1 MIPYLQIRARYDSR
15 CIVVYQAY
23 GDAIADA
30 ALEAQRFVPPFSV
43 TRMTWVKPSFLWMM
57 ERCGWATKSNQER
70 VLAVHL
76 FRERWEAA
84 LELAATTSFV
94 RGVDRDVEAW
104 RQRCARAPVRV
115 QWDPERSL
123 RGGKLAYRSI
133 QVGLGRAV
141 AAEYAKTWISRI
153 EDVTPLVKKLRELR
167 RRGEHDRAATLL
179 PVERPYPL
187 SEALNARLGNLELG
201 NPGTAVDEALE
212 PK

>member
-30 ALEAQRFVPPFSV
+30 ALEAQRFVP
-43 TRMTWVKPSFLWMM
+43 
-57 ERCGWATKSNQER
+57 R